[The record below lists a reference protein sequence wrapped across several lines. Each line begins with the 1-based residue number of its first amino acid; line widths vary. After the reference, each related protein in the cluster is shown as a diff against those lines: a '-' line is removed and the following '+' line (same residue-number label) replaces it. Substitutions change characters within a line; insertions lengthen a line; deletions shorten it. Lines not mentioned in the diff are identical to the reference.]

1 LNEAD
6 ADKNIE
12 NAEATDDAAKRRV
25 EEKQAQRLGQMNKK
39 IVLFPE
45 IGPGEIEEEGAHLQA

>member
-1 LNEAD
+1 
-6 ADKNIE
+6 
-12 NAEATDDAAKRRV
+12 
-25 EEKQAQRLGQMNKK
+25 MNKK